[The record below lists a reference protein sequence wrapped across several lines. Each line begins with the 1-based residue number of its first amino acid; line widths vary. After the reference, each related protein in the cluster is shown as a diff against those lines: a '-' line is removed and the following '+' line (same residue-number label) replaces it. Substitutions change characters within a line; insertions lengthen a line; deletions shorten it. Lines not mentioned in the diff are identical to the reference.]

1 MAINFLNNVDL
12 NQNQLIKAAIE
23 SQANNTAAGTGVEGQ
38 LYFDTTLDVLKV
50 WAGGAWTSVGGGV
63 ETLTANSTTFVNLVK
78 TGTAADPILTASLSA
93 TGIPGTTTYLRG
105 DNSWAALPAAYTWL
119 IQGDTGTPLTVASGT
134 TIDIAGGT
142 NVTTA
147 RSGNTITVNSTDQFT
162 GTVKTVSASTTGDA
176 LDVAVTSPSVNPAL
190 AFTWAGGVGQY
201 VDGTGDLVTFP
212 TIPQGDVTGVNGGT
226 YITVTNPS
234 GPVPT
239 VNHDSTSRTDTTS
252 ATSPGYGGTFTAVDS
267 VTSNST
273 GHVTALNLKTITLP
287 AADDTNTTYTL
298 PTSAGAANTAV
309 VTLTP
314 GGSGGGGGSVTFS
327 GTADEIRVSQTAG
340 ANGTVIVGLPSDV
353 TILSDLTVG
362 DNVTLTGGNLSVT
375 GTGSFTG
382 QVTVPTANTGTSAP
396 NLAQVQ
402 SLIAGVGIFQG
413 GYNAT
418 TGLTTDLSSNGSLDG
433 ASNIALDKGDYF
445 VVTVAGGAFYSET
458 LEVGDMIYANQ
469 DITANS
475 TPAATVY
482 TVVIQD
488 ENIAGAGATDGAT
501 QKGVSGFDSD
511 HFTVSSN
518 GWVQLKPQ
526 SNANAARVV
535 LNSVLSYV
543 TRVESGG
550 LTTFTVSVS
559 DASLFGAGAVG
570 QNTKAE
576 VTENSG
582 DYETVY
588 AGVSRSGGTIVF
600 EFKGSVA
607 NSAYA
612 TLLSY
617 V

>member
-12 NQNQLIKAAIE
+12 NKNQLIKAAIE

-50 WAGGAWTSVGGGV
+50 WAGGVWTSVGGGV
-63 ETLTANSTTFVNLVK
+63 ESLTANSTTFVDLVK
-78 TGTAADPILTASLSA
+78 TGTQADPILTASLSA
-93 TGIPGTTTYLRG
+93 TGTPSAANYLRG
-105 DNSWAALPAAYTWL
+105 DNSWAALPAVYTWL
-119 IQGDTGTPLTVASGT
+119 IQGDTGGPLTVATGT

-147 RSGNTITVNSTDQFT
+147 RSGNTITINSTDQFV
-162 GTVKTVSASTTGDA
+162 GTITAV
-176 LDVAVTSPSVNPAL
+176 VA
-190 AFTWAGGVGQY
+190 
-201 VDGTGDLVTFP
+201 GTYLSG
-212 TIPQGDVTGVNGGT
+212 GGT
-226 YITVTNPS
+226 SGSVTL
-234 GPVPT
+234 
-239 VNHDSTSRTDTTS
+239 NHDLTSRTDTAS

-298 PTSAGAANTAV
+298 PTSAGASNTAV

-327 GTADEIRVSQTAG
+327 GTADEIRVSETTG
-340 ANGTVIVGLPSDV
+340 ANGTVIVGLPADV
-353 TILSDLTVG
+353 TISSDLTVG

-382 QVTVPTANTGTSAP
+382 EVTVPNATVGTSAP
-396 NLAQVQ
+396 NLGQVEL
-402 SLIAGVGIFQG
+402 LIAGVGIFQG
-413 GYNAT
+413 SYNAAT
-418 TGLTTDLSSNGSLDG
+418 NTPALEG
-433 ASNIALDKGDYF
+433 ASNIALDTGDYF
-445 VVTVAGGAFYSET
+445 VVSVSGSFLGEALEPGDFIFANNDIAAGTS
-458 LEVGDMIYANQ
+458 
-469 DITANS
+469 
-475 TPAATVY
+475 PALSNY
-482 TVVIQD
+482 TVVQAD
-488 ENIAGAGATDGAT
+488 DNVAGAGASDGAT

-535 LNSVLSYV
+535 LNSGLSYV

-600 EFKGSVA
+600 EFKGSIA

>member
-50 WAGGAWTSVGGGV
+50 WAGGVWTSVGGGV
-63 ETLTANSTTFVNLVK
+63 ETLVVNSTTFVDLVK
-78 TGTAADPILTASLSA
+78 TGTQADPILTASLSA
-93 TGIPGTTTYLRG
+93 TGTPGATTYLRG

-119 IQGDTGTPLTVASGT
+119 IQGDTGGTLTVASGT

-147 RSGNTITVNSTDQFT
+147 RSGNTITINSTDQFV
-162 GTVKTVSASTTGDA
+162 GTITAV
-176 LDVAVTSPSVNPAL
+176 VA
-190 AFTWAGGVGQY
+190 
-201 VDGTGDLVTFP
+201 GTYLSG
-212 TIPQGDVTGVNGGT
+212 GGT
-226 YITVTNPS
+226 SGSVTL
-234 GPVPT
+234 
-239 VNHDSTSRTDTTS
+239 NHDLTSRTDTAS

-327 GTADEIRVSQTAG
+327 GTADEIRVSETTG
-340 ANGTVIVGLPSDV
+340 ANGTVIVGLPADV
-353 TILSDLTVG
+353 TISSDLTVG

-396 NLAQVQ
+396 NLAQVEL
-402 SLIAGVGIFQG
+402 LIAGVGIFQG
-413 GYNAT
+413 SYNAAT
-418 TGLTTDLSSNGSLDG
+418 NTPALEG
-433 ASNIALDKGDYF
+433 ASNIALDTGDYF
-445 VVTVAGGAFYSET
+445 VVSVSGTFLGEA
-458 LEVGDMIYANQ
+458 LEPGDFIFANN
-469 DITANS
+469 DIA
-475 TPAATVY
+475 AATSPALSNY
-482 TVVIQD
+482 TVVQAD
-488 ENIAGAGATDGAT
+488 DNVAGAGASDGAT

-535 LNSVLSYV
+535 LNSALSYV
-543 TRVESGG
+543 TRVEAGG

-582 DYETVY
+582 GYETVY
-588 AGVSRSGGTIVF
+588 AGISRSGGTIIF

>member
-63 ETLTANSTTFVNLVK
+63 ETLTVNSTTFVNLVD
-78 TGTAADPILTASLSA
+78 TGTAADPILAASLSA
-93 TGIPGTTTYLRG
+93 TGTPGATTYLRG
-105 DNSWAALPAAYTWL
+105 DNSWAALPAAYTWS
-119 IQGDTGTPLTVASGT
+119 IQGDTGGTLTVASGT

-147 RSGNTITVNSTDQFT
+147 RSGNTITINSTDQFV
-162 GTVKTVSASTTGDA
+162 GTIT
-176 LDVAVTSPSVNPAL
+176 AVVP
-190 AFTWAGGVGQY
+190 
-201 VDGTGDLVTFP
+201 GTYLSG
-212 TIPQGDVTGVNGGT
+212 GGT
-226 YITVTNPS
+226 SGSVTL
-234 GPVPT
+234 
-239 VNHDSTSRTDTTS
+239 NHDLTSRTDTTS

-327 GTADEIRVSQTAG
+327 GTADEIRVSETTG
-340 ANGTVIVGLPSDV
+340 ANGTVIVGLPADV
-353 TILSDLTVG
+353 TIASDLTVIQDASVGG
-362 DNVTLTGGNLSVT
+362 DLSVT

-382 QVTVPTANTGTSAP
+382 EVTVPTATAGTSAP
-396 NLAQVQ
+396 NLAQVNG
-402 SLIAGVGIFQG
+402 LIAGVGIFQG
-413 GYNAT
+413 SYNAAT
-418 TGLTTDLSSNGSLDG
+418 NTPALEG
-433 ASNIALDKGDYF
+433 ASNIALNTGDYF
-445 VVTVAGGAFYSET
+445 VVSVSGSFLGEALEPGDFIFANNDIAAGTS
-458 LEVGDMIYANQ
+458 
-469 DITANS
+469 
-475 TPAATVY
+475 PALSNY
-482 TVVIQD
+482 TVVQAD
-488 ENIAGAGATDGAT
+488 DNVAGAGASDGAT

-535 LNSVLSYV
+535 LNSALSYV
-543 TRVESGG
+543 TRVEAGG

-588 AGVSRSGGTIVF
+588 AGVSRSGGTIIF

>member
-23 SQANNTAAGTGVEGQ
+23 SQVNNTAAGTGVEGQ

-63 ETLTANSTTFVNLVK
+63 ETLTVNSTTFVNLVD

-93 TGIPGTTTYLRG
+93 TGTPGATTYLRG
-105 DNSWAALPAAYTWL
+105 DNVWAALPAAYTWS
-119 IQGDTGTPLTVASGT
+119 IQGDTGGTLTVASGT

-147 RSGNTITVNSTDQFT
+147 RSGNTITINSTDQFV
-162 GTVKTVSASTTGDA
+162 GTIT
-176 LDVAVTSPSVNPAL
+176 AVVP
-190 AFTWAGGVGQY
+190 
-201 VDGTGDLVTFP
+201 GTYL
-212 TIPQGDVTGVNGGT
+212 NGGAT
-226 YITVTNPS
+226 S
-234 GPVPT
+234 GSAT
-239 VNHDSTSRTDTTS
+239 LNHDLTSRTDTTS

-327 GTADEIRVSQTAG
+327 GTDDEIRVSETTG
-340 ANGTVIVGLPSDV
+340 ANGKVIVGLPADV
-353 TILSDLTVG
+353 TISSDLTVVN
-362 DNVTLTGGNLSVT
+362 NVTLTGGNLSVT

-382 QVTVPTANTGTSAP
+382 QVTVPTASTGTSAP
-396 NLAQVQ
+396 NLAQVEL
-402 SLIAGVGIFQG
+402 LIAGVGIFQG
-413 GYNAT
+413 SYNAAT
-418 TGLTTDLSSNGSLDG
+418 NTPALEG
-433 ASNIALDKGDYF
+433 ASNIALNTGDYF
-445 VVTVAGGAFYSET
+445 VVSVAGSFLGEA
-458 LEVGDMIYANQ
+458 LEPGDFIFANN
-469 DITANS
+469 DIAAGTS
-475 TPAATVY
+475 PALSNY
-482 TVVIQD
+482 TVVQAD
-488 ENIAGAGATDGAT
+488 DNVAGAGASDGAT

-535 LNSVLSYV
+535 LNSALSYV
-543 TRVESGG
+543 TRVEAGG

>member
-23 SQANNTAAGTGVEGQ
+23 SQVNNTAAGTGVEGQ

-63 ETLTANSTTFVNLVK
+63 ETLVVNSTTFVNLVD

-93 TGIPGTTTYLRG
+93 TGTPGATTYLRG
-105 DNSWAALPAAYTWL
+105 DNSWAALPAAYTWS
-119 IQGDTGTPLTVASGT
+119 IQGDTGGTLTVASGT

-147 RSGNTITVNSTDQFT
+147 RSGNTITINSTDQFV
-162 GTVKTVSASTTGDA
+162 GTVTSVSATTTGDA
-176 LDVAVTSPSVNPAL
+176 LDVAVTSATTTPAL
-190 AFTWAGGVGQY
+190 AFTWAGTGAQY

-212 TIPQGDVTGVNGGT
+212 AIPQGDVTGVNGGT

-239 VNHDSTSRTDTTS
+239 VNHDLTSRTDTTS

-327 GTADEIRVSQTAG
+327 GTADEIRVSETTG
-340 ANGTVIVGLPSDV
+340 ANGTVTVGLPADV
-353 TILSDLTVG
+353 TISSDLTVLADASVGG
-362 DNVTLTGGNLSVT
+362 DLSVT

-382 QVTVPTANTGTSAP
+382 QVTVPTATASTSAP
-396 NLAQVQ
+396 NLAQVEL
-402 SLIAGVGIFQG
+402 LIAGVGIFQG
-413 GYNAT
+413 SYNAAT
-418 TGLTTDLSSNGSLDG
+418 NTPALEG
-433 ASNIALDKGDYF
+433 ASNIALDTGDYF
-445 VVTVAGGAFYSET
+445 VVSVSGTFLGEALEPGDFIFANNDIAAGTS
-458 LEVGDMIYANQ
+458 
-469 DITANS
+469 
-475 TPAATVY
+475 PALSNY
-482 TVVIQD
+482 TVVQAD
-488 ENIAGAGATDGAT
+488 DNVAGAGATDGAT

-535 LNSVLSYV
+535 LNSALSYV
-543 TRVESGG
+543 TRVEAGG

-559 DASLFGAGAVG
+559 NASLFGAGAVG

-588 AGVSRSGGTIVF
+588 AGISRSGGTIVF

>member
-50 WAGGAWTSVGGGV
+50 WAGGVWTSVGGGV
-63 ETLTANSTTFVNLVK
+63 ESLTANSTTFVDLVK
-78 TGTAADPILTASLSA
+78 TGTQADPILTASLSA
-93 TGIPGTTTYLRG
+93 TGTPGAANYLRG
-105 DNSWAALPAAYTWL
+105 DNSWAALPAVYTWL
-119 IQGDTGTPLTVASGT
+119 IQGDTGGPLTVATNT

-147 RSGNTITVNSTDQFT
+147 RSGNTITINSTDQFV
-162 GTVKTVSASTTGDA
+162 GTITAV
-176 LDVAVTSPSVNPAL
+176 VA
-190 AFTWAGGVGQY
+190 
-201 VDGTGDLVTFP
+201 GTYLSG
-212 TIPQGDVTGVNGGT
+212 GGT
-226 YITVTNPS
+226 SGSVTL
-234 GPVPT
+234 
-239 VNHDSTSRTDTTS
+239 NHDLTSRTDTAS

-327 GTADEIRVSQTAG
+327 GTADEIRVSETTG
-340 ANGTVIVGLPSDV
+340 ANGTVIVGLPADV
-353 TILSDLTVG
+353 TISSDLTVG

-396 NLAQVQ
+396 NLAQVEL
-402 SLIAGVGIFQG
+402 LIAGVGIFQG
-413 GYNAT
+413 SYNAAT
-418 TGLTTDLSSNGSLDG
+418 NVPALEG
-433 ASNIALDKGDYF
+433 ASNIELNTGDYF
-445 VVTVAGGAFYSET
+445 VVSVSGSFLGEALEPGDFIFANNDIAAGTS
-458 LEVGDMIYANQ
+458 
-469 DITANS
+469 
-475 TPAATVY
+475 PALSNY
-482 TVVIQD
+482 TVVQAD
-488 ENIAGAGATDGAT
+488 DNVAGAGASDGAT

-526 SNANAARVV
+526 SNANGARVV
-535 LNSVLSYV
+535 LNSGLSYV
-543 TRVESGG
+543 TRVEAGG

-582 DYETVY
+582 GYETVY

-600 EFKGSVA
+600 EFKGSIA

>member
-63 ETLTANSTTFVNLVK
+63 ETLTVNSTTFVNLVD
-78 TGTAADPILTASLSA
+78 TGTVADPILTASLSA
-93 TGIPGTTTYLRG
+93 TGTPGATTYLRG
-105 DNSWAALPAAYTWL
+105 DNSWAALPAAYTWS
-119 IQGDTGTPLTVASGT
+119 IQGDTGGTLTVASGT

-147 RSGNTITVNSTDQFT
+147 RSGNTITINSTDQFV
-162 GTVKTVSASTTGDA
+162 GTVTSVSATTAGDA
-176 LDVAVTSPSVNPAL
+176 LDVAVTSATTTPAL
-190 AFTWAGGVGQY
+190 AFTWAGTGAQY
-201 VDGTGDLVTFP
+201 IDGTGDLVTFP
-212 TIPQGDVTGVNGGT
+212 AIPQGDVTGVNGGT

-327 GTADEIRVSQTAG
+327 GTDDEIRVSETTG
-340 ANGTVIVGLPSDV
+340 ANGTVIVGLPADV
-353 TILSDLTVG
+353 TITSDLTVG

-396 NLAQVQ
+396 NLAQVEL
-402 SLIAGVGIFQG
+402 LIAGVGIFQG
-413 GYNAT
+413 SYDAAT
-418 TGLTTDLSSNGSLDG
+418 NTPALEG
-433 ASNIALDKGDYF
+433 ASNIALNTGDYF
-445 VVTVAGGAFYSET
+445 VVSVAGSFLGEA
-458 LEVGDMIYANQ
+458 LEPGDFIFANN
-469 DITANS
+469 DIAAGTS
-475 TPAATVY
+475 PALSNY
-482 TVVIQD
+482 TVVQAD
-488 ENIAGAGATDGAT
+488 DNVAGAGASDGAT

-535 LNSVLSYV
+535 LNSALSYV
-543 TRVESGG
+543 TRVEAGG

-588 AGVSRSGGTIVF
+588 AGVSRSGGSIVF

>member
-63 ETLTANSTTFVNLVK
+63 ESLTANSTTFVDLVK
-78 TGTAADPILTASLSA
+78 TGTQADPILTASLSA
-93 TGIPGTTTYLRG
+93 TGTPGATTYLRG
-105 DNSWAALPAAYTWL
+105 DNSWAALPAAYTWS
-119 IQGDTGTPLTVASGT
+119 IQGDAGGTLTVASGT

-147 RSGNTITVNSTDQFT
+147 RSGNTITINSTDQFV
-162 GTVKTVSASTTGDA
+162 GTVTSVSATTAGDA
-176 LDVAVTSPSVNPAL
+176 LDVAVTSATTTPAL
-190 AFTWAGGVGQY
+190 AFTWAGTGAQY
-201 VDGTGDLVTFP
+201 IDGTGDLVTFP
-212 TIPQGDVTGVNGGT
+212 AIPQGDVTGVNGGT
-226 YITVTNPS
+226 YITVTNSS

-327 GTADEIRVSQTAG
+327 GTADEIRVSETTG
-340 ANGTVIVGLPSDV
+340 ANGTVIVGLPADV
-353 TILSDLTVG
+353 TIASDLTVIQDASVGG
-362 DNVTLTGGNLSVT
+362 DLSVT

-382 QVTVPTANTGTSAP
+382 EVTVPTATAGTSAP
-396 NLAQVQ
+396 NLAQVNG
-402 SLIAGVGIFQG
+402 LIAGVGIFQG
-413 GYNAT
+413 SYNAAT
-418 TGLTTDLSSNGSLDG
+418 NTPALEG
-433 ASNIALDKGDYF
+433 ASNIALNTGDYF
-445 VVTVAGGAFYSET
+445 VVSVSGSFLGEALEPGDFIFANNDIAAGTS
-458 LEVGDMIYANQ
+458 
-469 DITANS
+469 
-475 TPAATVY
+475 PALSNY
-482 TVVIQD
+482 TVVQAD
-488 ENIAGAGATDGAT
+488 DNVAGAGASDGAT

-535 LNSVLSYV
+535 LNSGLSYV

-588 AGVSRSGGTIVF
+588 AGISRSGGTIIF

>member
-23 SQANNTAAGTGVEGQ
+23 SQVNNTAAGTGVEGQ

-63 ETLTANSTTFVNLVK
+63 ESLTANSTTFVDLVK
-78 TGTAADPILTASLSA
+78 TGTQADPILTASLSA
-93 TGIPGTTTYLRG
+93 TGTPGATTYLRG

-119 IQGDTGTPLTVASGT
+119 IQGDTGGTLTVASGT

-147 RSGNTITVNSTDQFT
+147 RSGNTITVNSTDQFV
-162 GTVKTVSASTTGDA
+162 GTVESVSATTAGDA
-176 LDVAVTSPSVNPAL
+176 LDVAVTSATTTPAL
-190 AFTWAGGVGQY
+190 AFTWAGTGAQY
-201 VDGTGDLVTFP
+201 IDGTGDLVTFP
-212 TIPQGDVTGVNGGT
+212 AIPQGDVTGVNGGT

-327 GTADEIRVSQTAG
+327 GTADEIRVSETTG
-340 ANGTVIVGLPSDV
+340 ANGTVIVGLPADV
-353 TILSDLTVG
+353 TISSDLTVIADASVGG
-362 DNVTLTGGNLSVT
+362 DLSVT

-382 QVTVPTANTGTSAP
+382 EVTVPTATAGTSAP
-396 NLAQVQ
+396 NLGQVEL
-402 SLIAGVGIFQG
+402 LIAGVGIFQG
-413 GYNAT
+413 SYNAAT
-418 TGLTTDLSSNGSLDG
+418 NTPALEG
-433 ASNIALDKGDYF
+433 ASNIALDTGDYF
-445 VVTVAGGAFYSET
+445 VVSVSGSFLGEALEPGDFIFANNDIAAGTS
-458 LEVGDMIYANQ
+458 
-469 DITANS
+469 
-475 TPAATVY
+475 PALSNY
-482 TVVIQD
+482 TVVQAD
-488 ENIAGAGATDGAT
+488 DNVAGAGASDGAT

-535 LNSVLSYV
+535 LNSGLSYV

-588 AGVSRSGGTIVF
+588 AGISRSGGTIVF
-600 EFKGSVA
+600 EFRGSVA
-607 NSAYA
+607 NSDYA
-612 TLLSY
+612 ALLSY

>member
-50 WAGGAWTSVGGGV
+50 WAGGTWTSVGGGV
-63 ETLTANSTTFVNLVK
+63 ETLVANSTTFVNLVK

-93 TGIPGTTTYLRG
+93 TGTPGATTYLRG

-119 IQGDTGTPLTVASGT
+119 IQGDTGGTLTVASGT

-147 RSGNTITVNSTDQFT
+147 RSGNTITINSTDQFV
-162 GTVKTVSASTTGDA
+162 GTITAV
-176 LDVAVTSPSVNPAL
+176 VA
-190 AFTWAGGVGQY
+190 
-201 VDGTGDLVTFP
+201 GTYLSG
-212 TIPQGDVTGVNGGT
+212 GGT
-226 YITVTNPS
+226 SGSVTL
-234 GPVPT
+234 
-239 VNHDSTSRTDTTS
+239 NHDLTSRTDTAS

-327 GTADEIRVSQTAG
+327 GTADEIRVSETTG
-340 ANGTVIVGLPSDV
+340 ANGTVNIGLPADV
-353 TILSDLTVG
+353 TISSDLTVG

-382 QVTVPTANTGTSAP
+382 QVTVPTATASTSAP
-396 NLAQVQ
+396 NLGQVEL
-402 SLIAGVGIFQG
+402 LIAGVGIFQG
-413 GYNAT
+413 SYNAAT
-418 TGLTTDLSSNGSLDG
+418 NTPALEG
-433 ASNIALDKGDYF
+433 ASNIALDTGDYF
-445 VVTVAGGAFYSET
+445 VVSVSGSFLGEALEPGDFIFANNDIAAGTS
-458 LEVGDMIYANQ
+458 
-469 DITANS
+469 
-475 TPAATVY
+475 PALSNY
-482 TVVIQD
+482 TVVQAD
-488 ENIAGAGATDGAT
+488 DNVAGAGASDGAT

-535 LNSVLSYV
+535 LNSGLSYV

-559 DASLFGAGAVG
+559 DASIFGAGAVG

-588 AGVSRSGGTIVF
+588 AGISRSGGTIVF
-600 EFKGSVA
+600 EFRGSVA

-612 TLLSY
+612 ALLSY